1 MATDPQTQPTEPPV
15 RRTRSPRFVF
25 VLCLIAALVSSFV
38 LQNLLALVVA
48 VVLVVT
54 AMVLQARGK
63 NPATW
68 FAAGTGVAAGT
79 LVFLVA
85 ILVIGQ

>member
-1 MATDPQTQPTEPPV
+1 MSTPPTDAPV

-25 VLCLIAALVSSFV
+25 LVCLVAALVSAIWV
-38 LQNLLALVVA
+38 LGILTIVAA

-54 AMVLQARGK
+54 AMVLQARGR

-68 FAAGTGVAAGT
+68 FAASTGVAAGT
-79 LVFLVA
+79 L
-85 ILVIGQ
+85 IYLVIVLVTGQ

>member
-1 MATDPQTQPTEPPV
+1 MSTQPTDAPV

-25 VLCLIAALVSSFV
+25 LICLVAALVSAIWV
-38 LQNLLALVVA
+38 LGILTIVAA

-68 FAAGTGVAAGT
+68 FAASTGVAAGT
-79 LVFLVA
+79 L
-85 ILVIGQ
+85 IYLVIVLITGQ

>member
-1 MATDPQTQPTEPPV
+1 MATDPHENTTEPPV
-15 RRTRSPRFVF
+15 RQARSPRSVF
-25 VLCLIAALVSSFV
+25 LICLVAALASSFL

-68 FAAGTGVAAGT
+68 FAAGSGVAAGT
-79 LVFLVA
+79 LIFLVA
-85 ILVIGQ
+85 IFIIGQ

>member
-1 MATDPQTQPTEPPV
+1 MATDPRDSTTEPDG
-15 RRTRSPRFVF
+15 RRARSPRFVF
-25 VLCLIAALVSSFV
+25 LICLVAALASSFL
-38 LQNLLALVVA
+38 LQNLLTLVVA

-68 FAAGTGVAAGT
+68 FAAGSGVAAGT
-79 LVFLVA
+79 LIFLVA
-85 ILVIGQ
+85 IFILGQ